1 MVKPLILT
9 SASFVNNWWKPPSG
23 SYPSIPSKVLYRQT
37 NQTNGMLRDFRDF
50 IIKQN
55 FLALAVAV
63 VLGGAV
69 GKVVQAVV
77 DDFVMPIIAAGTPG
91 GEWQKAKWD
100 VGPVSFGIGDFAAV
114 FLNFLIVAFVVWR
127 IAKLFEKPAPAAAPV
142 RNCQFCKMEI
152 AETATRCPHC
162 TSQL

>member
-1 MVKPLILT
+1 
-9 SASFVNNWWKPPSG
+9 
-23 SYPSIPSKVLYRQT
+23 
-37 NQTNGMLRDFRDF
+37 MLKDFRDF

-55 FLALAVAV
+55 FLALAIAV

-77 DDFVMPIIAAGTPG
+77 DDFIMPVIAAGAPAG
-91 GEWQKAKWD
+91 DWQKATLD
-100 VGPVSFGIGDFAAV
+100 VGPVKFGIGDFASV

-127 IAKLFEKPAPAAAPV
+127 SAKVFERPAAPAAAA
-142 RNCQFCKMEI
+142 RTCQFCRMEI
-152 AETATRCPHC
+152 DAAASRCPHC

>member
-1 MVKPLILT
+1 
-9 SASFVNNWWKPPSG
+9 
-23 SYPSIPSKVLYRQT
+23 
-37 NQTNGMLRDFRDF
+37 MLKDFRDF

-55 FLALAVAV
+55 FLALAIAV

-77 DDFVMPIIAAGTPG
+77 DDFVMPIIAAGTPDG
-91 GEWQKAKWD
+91 DWQKATFD
-100 VGPVSFGIGDFAAV
+100 VGPVKFGIGDFASV

-127 IAKLFEKPAPAAAPV
+127 IAKLFERPAAPAAPA
-142 RNCQFCKMEI
+142 RTCQFCKMEI
-152 AETATRCPHC
+152 DAAATRCPHC

>member
-1 MVKPLILT
+1 
-9 SASFVNNWWKPPSG
+9 
-23 SYPSIPSKVLYRQT
+23 
-37 NQTNGMLRDFRDF
+37 MLKDFRDF

-55 FLALAVAV
+55 FLALAIAV

-77 DDFVMPIIAAGTPG
+77 DDFVMPIIAAGTPAG
-91 GEWQKAKWD
+91 DWQKATLD
-100 VGPVSFGIGDFAAV
+100 VGPVKFGIGDFASV

-127 IAKLFEKPAPAAAPV
+127 IAKLFEKPAAPAAAA
-142 RNCQFCKMEI
+142 RTCHFCRMEI
-152 AETATRCPHC
+152 DAAASRCPHC